1 MFWIETFTGL
11 AFDLD
16 DPKPEQVCIADIAHA
31 LAAMARYTGHTR
43 RNGSH
48 VYSVGQHSIHVADI
62 VFKTRPDLALSA
74 LLHDA
79 AEAYLGDWSS
89 PQKQLMRRHAPYM
102 LELEARV
109 EAAIA
114 ERYGIALKVPEIKQA
129 DLVMLATER
138 RDLMQPSPRP
148 HWSESSGYPE
158 QEPLPEPLRV
168 FPASHVEHGF
178 LQFFAYYGGKE

>member
-1 MFWIETFTGL
+1 MFWIETYTGL

-16 DPKPEQVCIADIAHA
+16 DPKPEQVCIRDIAHA
-31 LAAMARYTGHTR
+31 LSFMPRYTGHTAGPR
-43 RNGSH
+43 P
-48 VYSVGQHSIHVADI
+48 YTVGQHSIHVADI
-62 VFKTRPDLALSA
+62 VCKTRPDLALSA

-158 QEPLPEPLRV
+158 QTPLENTMRV
-168 FPASHVEHGF
+168 FPAEHVERGF
-178 LQFFAYYGGKE
+178 LMFFDAYGGKE